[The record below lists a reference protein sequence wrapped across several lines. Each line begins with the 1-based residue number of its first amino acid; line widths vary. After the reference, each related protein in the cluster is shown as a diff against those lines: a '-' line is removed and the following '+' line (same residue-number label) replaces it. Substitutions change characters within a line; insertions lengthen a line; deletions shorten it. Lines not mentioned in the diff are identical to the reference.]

1 MGWHNRQHP
10 AMVMISAGWFKN

>member
-10 AMVMISAGWFKN
+10 AMVMISAGWF